1 LSDNLQFG
9 VSYTFS
15 KNMSNNDESLGVAAI
30 TTSAPQAPQ
39 DPFRVDLEKSRSVF
53 DRPHRFVANYLYEAP
68 APWFARDN
76 AVLRQ
81 IFGGWQISGV
91 TSSQSGQPF
100 TVFTGVDTNGNG
112 TNAGDRPNF
121 NPNAPIIRDPVTGDF
136 RTFSQDPNNPAFIVP
151 RINTSNTTGPLVFT
165 GTGTIAANSLGNGTL
180 GRNTFRGPGF
190 WNTNLSVA
198 KNFRFGEDRR
208 FRISADFLNAFNQD
222 SYGNPVSNMNSAN
235 FGLNLNNFGNRSITL
250 GGKFSF

>member
-1 LSDNLQFG
+1 
-9 VSYTFS
+9 
-15 KNMSNNDESLGVAAI
+15 VAAI
-30 TTSAPQAPQ
+30 TGSSPQAPQ
-39 DPFRVDLEKSRSVF
+39 DTFRVDLEKSRSAF

-91 TSSQSGQPF
+91 TSAQSGQPF
-100 TVFTGVDTNGNG
+100 TVITGVDTNGNG
-112 TNAGDRPNF
+112 SAVGDRPNF
-121 NPNAPIIRDPVTGDF
+121 NPGGTITLDPVTGNF

-151 RINTSNTTGPLVFT
+151 RINTANTTGPLVFT
-165 GTGTIAANSLGNGTL
+165 GTGTIQANSLGNGTL

-222 SYGNPVSNMNSAN
+222 NYGNPVSNLNSAN
-235 FGLNLNNFGNRSITL
+235 FGRNLNNFGNRSITL